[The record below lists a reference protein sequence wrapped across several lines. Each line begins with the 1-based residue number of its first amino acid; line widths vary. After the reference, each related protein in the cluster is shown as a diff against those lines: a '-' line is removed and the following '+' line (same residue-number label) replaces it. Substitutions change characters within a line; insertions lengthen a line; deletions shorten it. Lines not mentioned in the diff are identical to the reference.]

1 MTRHCAVWMI
11 AFVSC
16 LAIGSARGQSLIPD
30 TNPVSLDTDA
40 GTTTP
45 QIQTVGVTTASGTL
59 TFTATAST
67 TSGGNW
73 LTVCLTPTCPA
84 GSTSVSTDTDNG
96 QLTIQADP
104 TGLQAGNYSGTVTL
118 ACVPA
123 SACAQVIINVSFQ
136 LNGVIVMAL
145 PNSVDIH
152 VPFGQST
159 TKNVSLTGNA
169 DVSVTVTS
177 GTWLS
182 GPDSLNTPGPL
193 TLTVNAVGLA
203 VGGPYLGGVLLQC
216 IAGFSSPCQ
225 RVPISVSL
233 TVDPPAL
240 IAAPTVPLSA
250 FGRGTPM
257 SATVLVSSSSGGA
270 LNFTSTPSTTSGG
283 SWLSVG
289 LSPTTT
295 PQTLT
300 IQANP
305 ANLDVGSYTGTITLA
320 CASSTPCTGTTITVN
335 LTVQP
340 GITVSPSP
348 LTLTAT
354 HSNQV
359 ASSNLTITSLVTGGL
374 PFTVAC
380 STTSGGPWLGCAL
393 SGNATTSG
401 TLYLV
406 AVTSGE
412 MVGNT
417 SYHGTLAITGGGTTI
432 NVPVTFQLQGT
443 QLTLNPSTLNFAVTA
458 GQISAPQSVA
468 VGPAGFTAS
477 PMLLDPRVAI
487 SPTGPFSTGMSIQV
501 SFDTRNPLNGTTNA
515 NFTGEIQCTVDNC
528 FDAPLT
534 VHATVTI
541 PPPTLILTPSTLTPF
556 SVVHGHVS
564 ASQTVNVTSSDGSSL
579 PFTVSATGGVTLGAA
594 AGTATR
600 TASPVSIS
608 VDATSLPAGQQFTGS
623 VTFACNP
630 VASCPSTPLPVTA
643 NVTSN
648 ASLISSQPTVSFA
661 AYTGRNAASKNITVT
676 ASDGSTLPFTVS
688 GVPSWLTVSPLSG
701 TAGQPSGTLTLTLN
715 PNPPASSPPAG
726 SLTLTPTGSSA
737 SPLVILVTLTV
748 SPFTISASPSPLTIS
763 VMSGQIS
770 QPASLAI
777 TTIDGASAQVNVTA
791 TGSPILP
798 TLSSASVTAPGN
810 ITVTA
815 NATNVPAGG
824 PYNATVTL
832 TCAAANPCAAVQVPV
847 QITVTS
853 GPQTPVITP
862 SGVVP
867 IYSSSTTIQPGSWIS
882 IYGSNFADGVT
893 VWAGNFPT
901 TLGETSVTIDDKPA
915 FINFVAPNQI
925 NVQAP
930 DDTKTGTVSV
940 VVTTSTGA
948 TASSTV
954 NLEAFGPSL
963 CLVGASRY
971 VAGIVIRN
979 DGSGLQGGGTYDFIG
994 PNGTSLGFPTRP
1006 VKAGDVVELYGV
1018 GFGPVNP
1025 PIPAGQLVQT
1035 YGTALPSSNIA
1046 FVIGGITVVPQF
1058 AGITEA
1064 GLFQFNL
1071 TIPAG
1076 VGSGDVAIAA
1086 TAGGLQTPANILIA
1100 AQ

>member
-84 GSTSVSTDTDNG
+84 NSTSVSTDTDNG

-104 TGLQAGNYSGTVTL
+104 TGLEAGTYTGAITL

-123 SACAQVIINVSFQ
+123 AACAQVIINVSFQ
-136 LNGVIVMAL
+136 LNGVIETAT
-145 PNSVDIH
+145 PNPVPISV
-152 VPFGQST
+152 VSGQST
-159 TKNVSLTGNA
+159 PAAANVTLGGNGN
-169 DVSVTVTS
+169 VSVTVTA
-177 GTWLS
+177 GAAWLS
-182 GPDSLNTPGPL
+182 ASLSNPEPASTL
-193 TLTVNAVGLA
+193 TLIVNAGALPT
-203 VGGPYLGGVLLQC
+203 GPYVGSVLIQC
-216 IAGFSSPCQ
+216 VSGSPCLSKT
-225 RVPISVSL
+225 VSVSL
-233 TVDPPAL
+233 TVAPPAL
-240 IAAPTVPLSA
+240 MAAPTVPLSGL
-250 FGRGTPM
+250 GRGTPV
-257 SATVLVSSSSGGA
+257 SATVFVSSSSGGA

-283 SWLSVG
+283 SWLSVSI
-289 LSPTTT
+289 SPTTT

-305 ANLDVGSYTGTITLA
+305 ASLDVGSYTGTITLA

-354 HSNQV
+354 HSEQ
-359 ASSNLTITSLVTGGL
+359 SIGSTLTITSLVTGGL
-374 PFTVAC
+374 PFTIAC
-380 STTSGGPWLGCAL
+380 PTTAGGPWLICA
-393 SGNATTSG
+393 GTGAATTSG
-401 TLYLV
+401 TSFQVV
-406 AVTSGE
+406 AASAE

-417 SYHGTLAITGGGTTI
+417 AYHGTVSITGGGTTI

-443 QLTLNPSTLNFAVTA
+443 QLTLNPPTVNFTVPL
-458 GQISAPQSVA
+458 GQVSAAQSVS
-468 VGPAGFTAS
+468 VGPAGFTATAGPNS
-477 PMLLDPRVAI
+477 PFVAV
-487 SPTGPFSTGMSIQV
+487 SPHGSFSTGTSIQV
-501 SFDTRNPLNGTTNA
+501 LFDATHFAGTPNYTSA
-515 NFTGEIQCTVDNC
+515 VTVTCGVDNC
-528 FDAPLT
+528 FDAALT
-534 VHATVTI
+534 VHATVTT
-541 PPPTLILTPSTLTPF
+541 PPTLSVTPSTLSTF
-556 SVVHGHVS
+556 SVVHGSMS

-594 AGTATR
+594 GGTASGTAT
-600 TASPVSIS
+600 PVSIS
-608 VDATSLPAGQQFTGS
+608 VDAHSLPAGQQFTGS

-630 VASCPSTPLPVTA
+630 VASCPSITLPVTA

-648 ASLISSQPTVSFA
+648 ASLISSQSSVTFA
-661 AYTGRNAASKNITVT
+661 AYTGRSAASKNITMT
-676 ASDGSTLPFTVS
+676 ASDGSALPFTLS
-688 GVPSWLTVSPLSG
+688 GVPSWLTVSGAGG
-701 TAGQPSGTLTLTLN
+701 TTGQPSGTLTLTLN
-715 PNPPASSPPAG
+715 PNPPASSQPPG

-737 SPLVILVTLTV
+737 SPLVIPVTLTV
-748 SPFTISASPSPLTIS
+748 SPFTISASPSPLPIS

-777 TTIDGASAQVNVTA
+777 TTIDGASAQVNVSA

-815 NATNVPAGG
+815 NATNVPANT
-824 PYNATVTL
+824 YNATVTV

-847 QITVTS
+847 QIMVTS

-915 FINFVAPNQI
+915 YINFVAPNQI

-930 DDTKTGTVSV
+930 DDMKTGTVSV

-954 NLEAFGPSL
+954 NLEAFGPSF
-963 CLVGASRY
+963 CLVGSSRY
-971 VAGIVIRN
+971 IAGIVIRN

-1025 PIPAGQLVQT
+1025 PIPAGQLVPAGT
-1035 YGTALPSSNIA
+1035 YGTALASSNIA
-1046 FVIGGITVVPQF
+1046 FVIGGISVKPDF